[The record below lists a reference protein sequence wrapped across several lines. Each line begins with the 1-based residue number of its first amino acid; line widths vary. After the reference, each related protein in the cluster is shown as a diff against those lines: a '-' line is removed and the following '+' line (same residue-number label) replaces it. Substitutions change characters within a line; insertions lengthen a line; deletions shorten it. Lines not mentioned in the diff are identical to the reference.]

1 MVGNHKSFNEP
12 DLHQNGKKPLC
23 FDFKNY
29 RIHWDPRVEELVNK
43 LRLEESRTRIVGND
57 HSQDDLL
64 ADDDELFFYSDGED
78 NDKLE
83 QAFVSSQD
91 KAHLPSPQK
100 PVCQIV
106 GCTSRLKWLL

>member
-1 MVGNHKSFNEP
+1 MVGSHKSFNEP

-43 LRLEESRTRIVGND
+43 LRLEESRTRMVGND

-83 QAFVSSQD
+83 QALSLLKIKPTSPLLKNQFVKLSDAQVD
-91 KAHLPSPQK
+91 
-100 PVCQIV
+100 
-106 GCTSRLKWLL
+106 